1 MPQKLILAPILV
13 RVAQAWA
20 PKLFSWV
27 LLPLNVRHC
36 LGLSSYTISKK
47 TYDPNSRKWQKNTFW
62 PDLCPLASNLVDSP
76 FFFKI
81 LALEVNRYHG
91 QLSLCPIS
99 GKSNDPILRK
109 VSYRRTN
116 GWTDRWT
123 DRQMDGNDFIERCR
137 ASSVQ

>member
-1 MPQKLILAPILV
+1 MLDIVWGYHRMQFQRKRMI
-13 RVAQAWA
+13 QTQE
-20 PKLFSWV
+20 
-27 LLPLNVRHC
+27 ND
-36 LGLSSYTISKK
+36 KK
-47 TYDPNSRKWQKNTFW
+47 THFGLIYARWAQIWSIHHF
-62 PDLCPLASNLVDSP
+62 L
-76 FFFKI
+76 FKI
-81 LALEVNRYHG
+81 LALQVDRYHS

-123 DRQMDGNDFIERCR
+123 DRQIDGNDFIDRCR